1 MADEKSE
8 LLKLPTKRAKN
19 FEEKETSLLL
29 DLFQEHRDL
38 LRSKHNNMVT
48 QNKKKAVMQL
58 ITDKVNALGVCQR
71 TVQQI
76 KNKWTNIVG
85 DGKEKD
91 AQLKKSHGKTGVGPP
106 CSPPTAT
113 QEKVICMMSETPG
126 FSRLDGNLESECFSG
141 KRMPA
146 LKKGSILYKKGLSV
160 EQRNENIKKSSL
172 YRTNE
177 HHKRPC
183 NVNKKSSVYVYIQ
196 CVLTAP
202 GKKKK
207 KHAAS
212 VKSIYLLPYWT
223 TFSAVLLCTTC

>member
-8 LLKLPTKRAKN
+8 LLKLPRKRAKN

-29 DLFQEHRDL
+29 DLFEEHRDL

-58 ITDKVNALGVCQR
+58 ITDKVNSLGVCQR

-91 AQLKKSHGKTGVGPP
+91 AQLKKSHGKTGGGPP

-126 FSRLDGNLESECFSG
+126 FSGLEGNLESECFSG

-146 LKKGSILYKKGLSV
+146 LKRGLYCIRKASMSNKETKILKNHLYTGRMST
-160 EQRNENIKKSSL
+160 IKD
-172 YRTNE
+172 
-177 HHKRPC
+177 H
-183 NVNKKSSVYVYIQ
+183 VM
-196 CVLTAP
+196 
-202 GKKKK
+202 
-207 KHAAS
+207 
-212 VKSIYLLPYWT
+212 
-223 TFSAVLLCTTC
+223 